1 MAAADSASD
10 MLFDMISTSDAFI
23 DYTAVGGIAGN
34 LPEIIAYLHEAL
46 EPFPNYQHLISNI
59 AIDLESNSNEAAGKV
74 MCFNPMVNKQGQTFF
89 LGLWYLDIYQKING
103 AWKIKSRIEKR
114 SWVHNVPKD
123 IYTGSS

>member
-1 MAAADSASD
+1 M
-10 MLFDMISTSDAFI
+10 
-23 DYTAVGGIAGN
+23 
-34 LPEIIAYLHEAL
+34 
-46 EPFPNYQHLISNI
+46 
-59 AIDLESNSNEAAGKV
+59 GKV

-89 LGLWYLDIYQKING
+89 LGLWYLDNYQKING